1 MPVRHV
7 SPLRSGMPD
16 MSRRTLIGAL
26 GGAGAALALS
36 ACGGSS
42 GGSSSGGSAKSV
54 TYWVSTSA
62 AQLAGWQ
69 QLAAAY
75 KKQAGVTVNFA
86 NIPYSGYATKLRDAA
101 QANAL
106 PDIADVPA
114 LDPIWVNGLQDLK
127 SIMSNNINANFAAT
141 GSGGKVLSIPSDVTA
156 SGMFINK
163 TLFDK
168 AGVSYPTSPSS
179 TWTWT
184 EFIAAVNKVRS
195 GAGAKYSF
203 VFDSSPS
210 RLRAMVYEMG
220 GQYIHADSSG
230 TFSFDSATLN
240 AVEDFVSWNNDVTMP
255 KSVWTSGQD
264 PEAIFQSGDVAAYWS
279 GVWQVSTFAES
290 VTNFEWASAATPAQ
304 PVQASDVN
312 AGGVMVAFTGA
323 GKDFMSFIYEPSNYR
338 TLVEVSGFLPV
349 ESGLDPVYPFKS
361 AAAQAAFKLYNE
373 EIPLYAP
380 ISAYFNN
387 TQTDW
392 VLKGKRLTTDPS
404 VTEIGKA
411 INGQESV
418 ATALKNIVAGYN
430 EQVGGVL

>member
-1 MPVRHV
+1 MPVRHA
-7 SPLRSGMPD
+7 SPLRSSMPD
-16 MSRRTLIGAL
+16 MSRRTLLGAL
-26 GGAGAALALS
+26 GGAGAALAIS
-36 ACGGSS
+36 ACSGSS

-54 TYWVSTSA
+54 TFWISTSA

-86 NIPYSGYATKLRDAA
+86 NIPYSGYPTKLHDAA

-114 LDPIWVNGLQDLK
+114 LDPIWVNSLQDLK
-127 SIMSNNINANFAAT
+127 SIMSNNVNPNFVAN

-168 AGVSYPTSPSS
+168 AGVSYPTSPSN

-184 EFIAAVNKVRS
+184 EFIAAANKVRS
-195 GAGAKYSF
+195 GAGAKYSL
-203 VFDSSPS
+203 VFDNSPS

-230 TFSFDSATLN
+230 NFSFDPATLS
-240 AVEDFVSWNNDVTMP
+240 AVQDFVSWNNDVTIP

-264 PEAIFQSGDVAAYWS
+264 PEALFQSGDVAAYWS

-290 VTNFEWASAATPAQ
+290 VTNFEWASTATPAQ

-312 AGGVMVAFTGA
+312 AGGMMVAFTSA

-338 TLVEVSGFLPV
+338 NLVEVSGFLPV
-349 ESGLDPVYPFKS
+349 ESGLDAVYPFKS

-392 VLKGKRLTTDPS
+392 VLKGKTLTTDPS

-418 ATALKNIVAGYN
+418 DTALKNIVAGYN

>member
-1 MPVRHV
+1 
-7 SPLRSGMPD
+7 
-16 MSRRTLIGAL
+16 MSRRAMLGAV
-26 GGAGAALALS
+26 GGAGVALALS

-42 GGSSSGGSAKSV
+42 QGGSAKSV
-54 TYWVSTSA
+54 TFWVSTSS

-75 KKQAGVTVNFA
+75 KKHAGVTVNFA
-86 NIPYSGYATKLRDAA
+86 NIPYSGYAAKLHDAA

-114 LDPIWVNGLQDLK
+114 LDPIWVNSLQDLK
-127 SIMSNNINANFAAT
+127 SIMSDNVNPNFAAS

-168 AGVSYPTSPSS
+168 AGVAYPTSPSN

-184 EFIAAVNKVRS
+184 EFIAAANKVRS
-195 GAGAKYSF
+195 GAGAKYSL
-203 VFDSSPS
+203 VFDASPS

-220 GQYIHADSSG
+220 GDYIHANSSG
-230 TFSFDSATLN
+230 MFSFDATTLK
-240 AVEDFVSWNNDVTMP
+240 AVEDFVSWNNDVTIP

-264 PEAIFQSGDVAAYWS
+264 PEAMFQSGDVAAYWA
-279 GVWQVSTFAES
+279 GVWEVSTFAES
-290 VTNFEWASAATPAQ
+290 VTNFEWASTASPAQ

-312 AGGVMVAFTGA
+312 SGGMMVAFSSA

-349 ESGLDPVYPFKS
+349 ESGLDPVYPFRS
-361 AAAQAAFKLYNE
+361 QAAQAAFKLYNE
-373 EIPLYAP
+373 EIPLYTP
-380 ISAYFNN
+380 ISTYFN
-387 TQTDW
+387 TAQTDW
-392 VLKGKRLTTDPS
+392 VLKGKTLTTDPS

-411 INGQESV
+411 INGQEPV